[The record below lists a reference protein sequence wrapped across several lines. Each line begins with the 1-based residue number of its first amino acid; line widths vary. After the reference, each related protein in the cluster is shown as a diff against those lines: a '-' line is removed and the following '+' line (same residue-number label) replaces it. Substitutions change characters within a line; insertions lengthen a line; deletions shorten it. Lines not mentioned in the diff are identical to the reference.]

1 MGKDNNKT
9 LVGKVIKHVAARFVV
24 LSDNKRYKCIARKKI
39 RGTQYYQDAVDEIL
53 VGDTMK
59 IIAKG

>member
-53 VGDTMK
+53 VGDNEVK
-59 IIAKG
+59 